1 MATKMITCKYCGK
14 TVKKWFKN
22 GYEESFCNRACY
34 TAYRRKHAKKPF
46 AYTTNTQRWKG
57 NVKIMVTKDI
67 DLFPDFK
74 PTVGMIYDAEK
85 YQFGKIPGYVVVVNG
100 HRVCVRYGE
109 CEEVEH
115 E

>member
-1 MATKMITCKYCGK
+1 MATKTITCKWCGK
-14 TVKKWFKN
+14 TVKKFFKN
-22 GYEESFCNRACY
+22 GYEESFCNRECY
-34 TAYRRKHAKKPF
+34 TAYRRKHAKRPF
-46 AYTTNTQRWKG
+46 VYTQSEDYYQG
-57 NVKIMVTKDI
+57 VKEIVITKDI

-74 PTVGMIYDAEK
+74 PDVGEIYEAEK
-85 YQFGKIPGYVVVVNG
+85 YKYGKTPGYVVVVNG